1 MYSSSNPYA
10 RSGSGRGP
18 EVYYGYCGRTKR
30 YRMMDLPDYMSNMQ
44 EGMSRWVSDTSTLMQ
59 DMARNYSGA
68 GQADAAAAP
77 AARTR
82 PGHDCGCND
91 CGHDDCHCQCCICD
105 ADVVVHARCGEVR
118 RIPVTFEND
127 TRREKPVKLELEKF
141 VTAGGRD
148 LGWTTQLSETE
159 LTLRPCDEHTITVAV
174 QVRCDLFVR
183 TAGTAAAAPAAAS
196 GDANAKTP
204 AGIAVDQRFGS
215 VDRCEVGYATLRA
228 EGCLVRPIVIAVAV
242 LPDDCDAYRHPC
254 SCGCCH

>member
-1 MYSSSNPYA
+1 MYGSSNPYA

-18 EVYYGYCGRTKR
+18 EVYYGYCGRTNR
-30 YRMMDLPDYMSNMQ
+30 YRMMDLPDYMSNMEQ
-44 EGMSRWVSDTSTLMQ
+44 GMSRWVSDTSTLMQ

-68 GQADAAAAP
+68 GQAYAAAAP

-82 PGHDCGCND
+82 PEHDRGCKDCGSNE
-91 CGHDDCHCQCCICD
+91 CHCQCCICD

-148 LGWTTQLSETE
+148 LGWPTQLSETE
-159 LTLRPCDEHTITVAV
+159 LTLRPCGEHTIVV
-174 QVRCDLFVR
+174 MVRVSCDLFVR
-183 TAGTAAAAPAAAS
+183 TAGLATAAPAAAT
-196 GDANAKTP
+196 ANPNANP
-204 AGIAVDQRFGS
+204 LAGIAVDERFGS

-228 EGCLVRPIVIAVAV
+228 GGCLVRPIVIAVAV
-242 LPDDCDAYRHPC
+242 LPDDDDAYRHPC
-254 SCGCCH
+254 GCGCRH